1 MDANWLKYGELK
13 KDSDMLIYRVN
24 IPVEWE
30 LILGSL
36 HINKEDFPLNAQTDD
51 IVGIYKN
58 NERILLKTKNKIFF
72 KRNDEEMFIDMKSL
86 EWTYR
91 DGDLT
96 ITNYDSTEAKKG
108 LSRKVLDLLQAF
120 RCFNKYLPYKMRMG
134 VLYEDIGFIDMHNYN
149 SVIQGDDIWLV
160 LREFRSI
167 TPEWMPLSIV
177 NAETLEY
184 LGSLEF
190 YLKAKGDT
198 NFSYNGNVSYEIK
211 EQERRK
217 GYATKALRLLRDYL
231 RFVGDEYN
239 KELYVS
245 TEVDNVFSQKVALN
259 NDGKLIY
266 EGDVPGVDIVNI
278 LGKVKRVRI
287 YRIDN

>member
-1 MDANWLKYGELK
+1 MDANWLKYGEQK
-13 KDSDMLIYRVN
+13 KDNDMLIYRVI

>member
-1 MDANWLKYGELK
+1 MDANWLKYGEQK
-13 KDSDMLIYRVN
+13 KDNDMLIYRVI

-36 HINKEDFPLNAQTDD
+36 HINKEDFPLNARTDD